1 MMLYILFNCT
11 MFISVHL
18 DAQISG
24 ARVLVAVI
32 CRYLSELVD
41 LLFLLHLICAS
52 YGHELYMCF
61 VVCHAIFPVVYAM
74 YFCDLCGD

>member
-1 MMLYILFNCT
+1 
-11 MFISVHL
+11 MFICVHL
-18 DAQISG
+18 DVQISG

-32 CRYLSELVD
+32 CWFLAELRD
-41 LLFLLHLICAS
+41 LLFLYHLICAS

-61 VVCHAIFPVVYAM
+61 VVFHAIFPVVYAL

>member
-1 MMLYILFNCT
+1 MLYILFNCT
-11 MFISVHL
+11 MFIRVHL

-32 CRYLSELVD
+32 CCYLAQLGD
-41 LLFLLHLICAS
+41 LLFLLQLICAS
-52 YGHELYMCF
+52 YGHEPYMYF
-61 VVCHAIFPVVYAM
+61 VLCHSIFPVVYDM

>member
-1 MMLYILFNCT
+1 MLYILLNCT
-11 MFISVHL
+11 MFIRGHL
-18 DAQISG
+18 DAQISV

-32 CRYLSELVD
+32 CWFLAELGD
-41 LLFLLHLICAS
+41 LLFSLHLICAS